1 MRRQRKKGG
10 MRMDRIQ
17 KLLLLGAA
25 ALIIWFGFTLHDD
38 WVHFNESL
46 PMIMEVNHLQDL
58 AETNGMFFSVV
69 VFRGSLILIPAFIM
83 IFAALVTF
91 IRDHSV
97 PGEPWS
103 FWKNLFH
110 HRHQE

>member
-38 WVHFNESL
+38 WE
-46 PMIMEVNHLQDL
+46 
-58 AETNGMFFSVV
+58 
-69 VFRGSLILIPAFIM
+69 
-83 IFAALVTF
+83 
-91 IRDHSV
+91 
-97 PGEPWS
+97 
-103 FWKNLFH
+103 NLLH